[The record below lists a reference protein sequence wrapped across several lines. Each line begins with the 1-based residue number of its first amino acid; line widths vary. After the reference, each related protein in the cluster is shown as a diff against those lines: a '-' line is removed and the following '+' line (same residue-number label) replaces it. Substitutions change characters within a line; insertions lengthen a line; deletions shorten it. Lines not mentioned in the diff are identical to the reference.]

1 MGKMKQA
8 DAMGSQAKPAEA
20 AGLERWT
27 RAARYFEYSKAANP
41 VGHQT
46 PAVPFAD
53 FPAHLHEQ
61 GPTRIVPFDLSAKLR
76 CPGPATSP
84 SLCANFIR
92 ILAGERIET
101 QPNATSEVYYVIR
114 GRGRSRVPGGELP
127 WNEGDFFTLP
137 ADSRTEHYADADAAF
152 YWVHDEP
159 LLRYLGV
166 KAVSPR
172 FEPTLYPRERAEAVL
187 AEIERDPKAAVRS
200 RVSVLLANEKFD
212 QTLTITH
219 VIWTMFGVLPT
230 GSVQLPHRH
239 ESVALDYII
248 DCKPGCYTLIG
259 TDLDKDGNIVNPKRA
274 DWHSGAAFVTPPGLW
289 HAHYNESGAPA
300 HLIPIQDAGLH
311 TYLRTLDIK
320 FFHPN
325 HEALVSVKS

>member
-1 MGKMKQA
+1 MSTTTGDRTTIDRWKK
-8 DAMGSQAKPAEA
+8 A
-20 AGLERWT
+20 AQ
-27 RAARYFEYSKAANP
+27 YFEYSKAANP

-46 PAVPFAD
+46 SKVPYAD
-53 FPAHLHEQ
+53 FPSRLHEE
-61 GPTRIVPFDLSAKLR
+61 GPTRIVPFDLSDRLR

-84 SLCANFIR
+84 ALCANFIR
-92 ILAGERIET
+92 ILAGERLET
-101 QPNATSEVYYVIR
+101 RPNATSEVYYVIR
-114 GRGRSRVPGGELP
+114 GRGRTRLPQGDLP
-127 WNEGDFFTLP
+127 WKEGDFFALP
-137 ADSRTEHYADADAAF
+137 AGSRAEHHADADAAF
-152 YWVHDEP
+152 YWIHDEP

-166 KAVSPR
+166 RADAPR
-172 FEPTLYPRERAEAVL
+172 FEPTLYPREEAVAVL
-187 AEIERDPKAAVRS
+187 EEVEKDPKAAVRS

-219 VIWTMFGVLPT
+219 VIWTMFGVLPV

-248 DCKPGCYTLIG
+248 DCRAGCYTLVG
-259 TDLDKDGNIVNPKRA
+259 QDLDEDGNIINPERA
-274 DWHSGAAFVTPPGLW
+274 EWKAGSAFVTPPGYW

-311 TYLRTLDIK
+311 TYLRSLDIK

-325 HEALVSVKS
+325 HRAFISLKA